1 MADNNVVLVP
11 GEEEQKITRALMSWV
26 NTYTNLPVGI
36 VNYEQLKADE
46 ASMALSLTAGAYITR
61 KFITGGHVAEVPF
74 SLIYRIKPATSN
86 DKRLKA
92 DEALNAIGD
101 WGSNNPP
108 TLGEGLVVR
117 KMEVTARSMLLV
129 PYEDGSEDHQIL
141 MKLTYEVF

>member
-1 MADNNVVLVP
+1 MANDVILTP
-11 GEEEQKITRALMSWV
+11 SEEEQRIVRSLMAWV
-26 NTYTNLPVGI
+26 NGYSNLPVSV
-36 VNYEQLKADE
+36 VNYEQLKAD

-61 KFITGGHVAEVPF
+61 RFIAGGHVAEVPF

-101 WGSNNPP
+101 WAMSNPP
-108 TLGEGLVVR
+108 TLGDGLVVR
-117 KMEVTARSMLLV
+117 KLEVTARSMLLV

-141 MKLTYEVF
+141 MKLTYEVL